1 MNTFLSPDII
11 FFVLVAAFLILRLR
25 SVLGRKTGNEKRP
38 KDIFMYQDT
47 ALDTDKKKTLGE
59 KKSIKSKFHDRLFTE
74 KKNSLNKNTALEKIC
89 YFDKNFSTKK
99 FLLGAKIAFQTI
111 IQSYAKG
118 EINKIKH
125 LLSTNVFST
134 FSKEIIS
141 RAKKKYILEHT
152 LISLKSAGI
161 EKINVKFSIADIV
174 VKFVSEQGNLLKNEK
189 GKILK
194 GNDEYI
200 ENHTNYWTFSK
211 DLKSSNPNW
220 KLVLTKAG

>member
-1 MNTFLSPDII
+1 MNTFLTLDLI
-11 FFVLVAAFLILRLR
+11 FFILVAVFLIIRLR
-25 SVLGRKTGNEKRP
+25 SVLGRRTGNEKRP

-47 ALDTDKKKTLGE
+47 TLDTEKKKILDG
-59 KKSIKSKFHDRLFTE
+59 KQSIKSKFHNKLSTE
-74 KKNSLNKNTALEKIC
+74 KENNLNKNTALEKI
-89 YFDKNFSTKK
+89 YYIDKSFSPKK
-99 FLLGAKIAFQTI
+99 FLSGAKTAFKTI

-125 LLSTNVFST
+125 LLSTNVFSI
-134 FSKEIIS
+134 FSKEIKS
-141 RAKKKYILEHT
+141 RTRKKYILEHT
-152 LISLKSAGI
+152 LVSIKSADI
-161 EKINVKFSIADIV
+161 ENANFKSSIADIV
-174 VKFVSEQGNLLKNEK
+174 VKFISEQVNLLKNEK

-220 KLVLTKAG
+220 KLVVTKAG